1 MEMMQAE
8 QQGWLESS
16 PNPNEL
22 TKSMEQFL
30 VSASLESSV
39 SHLGV
44 RWLLCVLFACP
55 MTFSLQV
62 YFPEESS
69 REKLRRQWSNSKTP
83 EDRWRQ
89 FENEVKK
96 VNNQKGKLSKVSS
109 LDFSE
114 QC

>member
-16 PNPNEL
+16 PNPDEL

-44 RWLLCVLFACP
+44 HRLLCVLLACP
-55 MTFSLQV
+55 
-62 YFPEESS
+62 
-69 REKLRRQWSNSKTP
+69 
-83 EDRWRQ
+83 
-89 FENEVKK
+89 
-96 VNNQKGKLSKVSS
+96 
-109 LDFSE
+109 
-114 QC
+114 